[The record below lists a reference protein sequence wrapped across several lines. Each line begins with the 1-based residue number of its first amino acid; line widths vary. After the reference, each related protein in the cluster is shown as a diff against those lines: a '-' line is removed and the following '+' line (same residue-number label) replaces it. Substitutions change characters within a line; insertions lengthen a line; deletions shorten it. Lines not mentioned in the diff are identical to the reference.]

1 MVLLTPVLTPP
12 VSRTFLGSVSDYCLH
27 QAPCPVLVVR
37 KKALDA
43 VAKQAEGPR
52 KIAVA
57 VDDSEGAAYTFD
69 WALENVARE
78 GDLVLAIHV
87 RTPAYLRYPVAGE
100 AGARDRNE
108 GLTLLMAL
116 ETGLRAAVCSNNVRG
131 CDSGQVRWVCLTR
144 CGTKDK
150 RWFMRLEAGSRVGA
164 MAMRVRMPAHL
175 TWQMRQLRQVP
186 FNGPV

>member
-1 MVLLTPVLTPP
+1 MLTPVFTPP
-12 VSRTFLGSVSDYCLH
+12 AFRTFLGSVSDYCLH

-87 RTPAYLRYPVAGE
+87 RAPAYLRYPVAGE
-100 AGARDRNE
+100 AGALDRNE
-108 GLTLLMAL
+108 GLTLVY
-116 ETGLRAAVCSNNVRG
+116 GFRN
-131 CDSGQVRWVCLTR
+131 
-144 CGTKDK
+144 
-150 RWFMRLEAGSRVGA
+150 RVKIGD
-164 MAMRVRMPAHL
+164 L
-175 TWQMRQLRQVP
+175 
-186 FNGPV
+186 